1 MVVTQTAII
10 TTIKTT
16 TTASVSFIDEPCS
29 WKTKDNPTTEM
40 SCTVVACGKCQQTTL
55 L

>member
-1 MVVTQTAII
+1 MFLLAVQERESADEKSTMVVTQTAII

-29 WKTKDNPTTEM
+29 
-40 SCTVVACGKCQQTTL
+40 
-55 L
+55 